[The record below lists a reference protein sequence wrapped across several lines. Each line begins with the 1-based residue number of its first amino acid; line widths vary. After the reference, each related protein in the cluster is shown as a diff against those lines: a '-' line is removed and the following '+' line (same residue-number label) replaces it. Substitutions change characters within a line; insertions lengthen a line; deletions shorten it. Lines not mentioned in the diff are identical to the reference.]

1 MNTVGLT
8 LVNFGFSII
17 VLLSLD
23 FNEFFKNSLSSYL
36 KYVLK
41 VFSFIG
47 VNSYSIYLWHL
58 NAKNISTFLF
68 SFNSNFN
75 TFTYITLSIVI
86 GIIMSYLIE
95 KPFLKIRDCAIDK
108 ITLNNTEYKK

>member
-8 LVNFGFSII
+8 AVNVGFSII

-23 FNEFFKNSLSSYL
+23 FDEFFKKSLSFYL
-36 KYVLK
+36 KWILK

-58 NAKNISTFLF
+58 NAKNISTSLF
-68 SFNSNFN
+68 SFNSNFD

-95 KPFLKIRDCAIDK
+95 KPFLKIRDYAIDK
-108 ITLNNTEYKK
+108 ITLNNNE